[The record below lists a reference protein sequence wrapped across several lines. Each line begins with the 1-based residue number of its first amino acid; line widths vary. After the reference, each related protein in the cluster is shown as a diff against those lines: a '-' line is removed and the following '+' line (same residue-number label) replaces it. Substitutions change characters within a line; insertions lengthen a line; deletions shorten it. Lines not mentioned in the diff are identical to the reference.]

1 MAVCMKTSSISYG
14 RYTVSQEA
22 STVVRVLL
30 MVATDTPVPKP
41 QRQGAII
48 ILGMLAVAKRE
59 VVTEQ
64 VENLLKIGLGPHG
77 MVSAPLRILL
87 TAE

>member
-1 MAVCMKTSSISYG
+1 
-14 RYTVSQEA
+14 
-22 STVVRVLL
+22 
-30 MVATDTPVPKP
+30 MVATDTAVPKP

-77 MVSAPLRILL
+77 MVSLFTWAVLIPERPCSRSVHMYRI
-87 TAE
+87 TASRR

>member
-1 MAVCMKTSSISYG
+1 MILGET
-14 RYTVSQEA
+14 
-22 STVVRVLL
+22 LL
-30 MVATDTPVPKP
+30 TIATDTPVPKP

-64 VENLLKIGLGPHG
+64 VENLIRVGLGQHG
-77 MVSAPLRILL
+77 MVSLKSYDQN
-87 TAE
+87 